1 MLSQQQLRE
10 ELSDWGNSIIE
21 DQGGGFET
29 CGWDQKIVESNEKYG
44 DWFFT
49 QIKADM
55 EDTNNQ
61 K

>member
-10 ELSDWGNSIIE
+10 GLSDLGYSVIE

-29 CGWDQKIVESNEKYG
+29 CGWDQKIVEKHEKYS
-44 DWFFT
+44 DWFFA
-49 QIKADM
+49 QIEADM